1 MCNLKFS
8 TEEILLIPHGKK
20 LINPYDLKNTSNALS
35 RGSKHP
41 MAVLTEENVLSMR
54 KEAKEGKTRREL
66 QIKYGMSKS
75 QIDRIIRHQSWAH
88 V

>member
-8 TEEILLIPHGKK
+8 TEEILLVPHGRK
-20 LINPYDLKNTSNALS
+20 LINPYNLKAVSS
-35 RGSKHP
+35 RGSDHP
-41 MAVLTEENVLSMR
+41 MAVLTEENVVSMR

-75 QIDRIIRHQSWAH
+75 QINRIIRHQSWAH